1 MGAIVEGSSI
11 DGFEIID
18 LNPIKDE
25 RGMLMHMLRSDSEH
39 FQMFGEVYFSVTNPG
54 VVKGWK
60 KHLEMTQHFT
70 VPVGTL
76 KLVILDQRKDSKTKG
91 NVLKLTLNRDNY
103 SLVKIPPMLWYS
115 FQASEEGEAMIANLT
130 DLPHEPEES
139 MVEAIETFNELYNWS

>member
-115 FQASEEGEAMIANLT
+115 FQTSEEGEAMIANLT

>member
-11 DGFEIID
+11 DGVEIVD

-25 RGMLMHMLRSDSEH
+25 RGMLLHMLRSDSEH
-39 FQMFGEVYFSVTNPG
+39 FKNFGEIYFSVTNPG

-60 KHLEMTQHFT
+60 KHLDMTQHFT

-76 KLVILDQRKDSKTKG
+76 RLVIIDQRENSKTKG

-115 FQASEEGEAMIANLT
+115 FQASEDGEAMIANLT
-130 DLPHEPEES
+130 DLPHDPKETV
-139 MVEAIETFNELYNWS
+139 VEDLEKLNHFYEWH